1 MSLHSKT
8 QISDLVTLSIHNV
21 VLGDAGKYQCQVSAQ
36 DKISRSLELVVVTPQ
51 VGELVK
57 LLLRKINDV
66 WLQVKILGGQDI
78 HVKEG
83 SAVVLKCVITNIV
96 EKPPFVTWYLNN
108 KVGGKRIVLKL
119 GGCAGEMIT
128 NDFYRKPSLDQFQF

>member
-1 MSLHSKT
+1 MFTAQVGGVAYLQCEIHNLNNKTVSWLRERDRHILTVDRETFISDRRFVSLHSKT

-66 WLQVKILGGQDI
+66 WL
-78 HVKEG
+78 
-83 SAVVLKCVITNIV
+83 
-96 EKPPFVTWYLNN
+96 
-108 KVGGKRIVLKL
+108 
-119 GGCAGEMIT
+119 
-128 NDFYRKPSLDQFQF
+128 